1 MALLRRA
8 FLQSGSYWQKETRFR
23 GKESKIRRQHADD
36 LSRHGVHPD
45 VPAEDVWIGIKT
57 LPPVGVGHD
66 GHSVAF
72 AFRDGRFLFRE
83 GTTHRE
89 IDAERREKI
98 RRDAHDFCLLGRT
111 GFADDFA
118 AVTKD
123 GKARERR
130 EVAAPLVVVR
140 HRRAVALDS
149 GFRVGV
155 ENRDEPI
162 GLRERKRTEKDG
174 IDDRENRE
182 VRSETDRDRGERGKR
197 EGRSFAKLAKCV
209 AEIVHEQNYSARK
222 PVTCSKAHIG
232 VHSLVTDTGLELPL
246 VFRAVEMAFRFCDES
261 VGIKFPKFV
270 AADANAVSGA
280 ARSGVRSS

>member
-1 MALLRRA
+1 M
-8 FLQSGSYWQKETRFR
+8 
-23 GKESKIRRQHADD
+23 
-36 LSRHGVHPD
+36 
-45 VPAEDVWIGIKT
+45 
-57 LPPVGVGHD
+57 
-66 GHSVAF
+66 
-72 AFRDGRFLFRE
+72 
-83 GTTHRE
+83 
-89 IDAERREKI
+89 
-98 RRDAHDFCLLGRT
+98 
-111 GFADDFA
+111 
-118 AVTKD
+118 
-123 GKARERR
+123 
-130 EVAAPLVVVR
+130 
-140 HRRAVALDS
+140 
-149 GFRVGV
+149 
-155 ENRDEPI
+155 
-162 GLRERKRTEKDG
+162 RERKRTEKDG

-222 PVTCSKAHIG
+222 PVTCSKADIG